1 MMIARFGTF
10 AGVIS
15 LAAACSGGGGDDG
28 DGDTVDPPPAAVETT
43 VVASKDE
50 IATFSYGT
58 FLFPG
63 GANGAGPP
71 SEFDVGVIIPGSGGL
86 LFLSNIVNNDASI
99 VEPEG
104 FTAYI
109 TRANLADSGGR
120 AVRGLTPSGAGEAI
134 AVIYAEPR
142 TDALSYFL
150 DREIDSVIPVTGTA
164 DYAGGYMGLYRFA
177 SDNSPAGHITGRVA
191 LSVDFSSNA
200 VSGLIT
206 DRANTGIETLDPI
219 TLEVGT
225 LVDGSFS
232 GTTTGGDFDSTVAS
246 SGTFS
251 GMIVGENG
259 QEVIG
264 GLQLTHRAGGAD
276 RFDEIGVFVGVE
288 E

>member
-1 MMIARFGTF
+1 MKIARFLTC
-10 AGVIS
+10 AGVTS
-15 LAAACSGGGGDDG
+15 FAAACSGGSGSES
-28 DGDTVDPPPAAVETT
+28 DTVDPPPAAVETT
-43 VVASKDE
+43 VVASKNE

-63 GANGAGPP
+63 GPTGSGPP

-109 TRANLADSGGR
+109 TRANLVDSGGR
-120 AVRGLTPSGAGEAI
+120 AVRGLTPSEAGEAI
-134 AVIYAEPR
+134 AVVYGEPR

-150 DREIDSVIPVTGTA
+150 SREVDAVIPVTGTA
-164 DYAGGYMGLYRFA
+164 DYAGGYMGVYRFA
-177 SDNSPAGHITGRVA
+177 SNNRPAGHITGSVE
-191 LSVDFSSNA
+191 LSVDFTNSA
-200 VSGLIT
+200 VSGMIT
-206 DRANTGIETLDPI
+206 DRANTGIDTLDPI

-232 GTTTGGDFDSTVAS
+232 GTTTGGAFDSTVAS
-246 SGTFS
+246 TGTFT

-264 GLQLTHRAGGAD
+264 GLQLTHRAGGVD
-276 RFDEIGVFVGVE
+276 RFDEVGVFVGVE